1 MSNAVAAIVLL
12 VAYRPSVY
20 FWGSLLYLLTAGLC
34 NARYVAL
41 MLDIIGSEGRDAS
54 TWYCAMLSAGT
65 IPMAS
70 MIWLEGQTFHRFGV
84 HGPLWTDAGAN
95 LIVFAIVVFAFLTSG
110 IRLRRAPTLVG

>member
-1 MSNAVAAIVLL
+1 LSNAVAAIVLL

-20 FWGSLLYLLTAGLC
+20 FWGNLLYLLTAGLC

-41 MLDIIGSEGRDAS
+41 MLDIIGSESRDVS
-54 TWYCAMLSAGT
+54 TWYCALLSAGT
-65 IPMAS
+65 IPVAS

-95 LIVFAIVVFAFLTSG
+95 PDRVCDCRSG
-110 IRLRRAPTLVG
+110 ISNSRLPINVC